1 MVRALLRSLLA
12 GGCIAVLLS
21 GCESGPLIDA
31 MPGQIGG
38 LPVGAPQRP
47 GVPHQFP
54 AVHDMPPPRATGP
67 LTDEQQ
73 DKLEKELR
81 AVRDRQ
87 EALETTKKA
96 GVGAKKQPTGAK

>member
-1 MVRALLRSLLA
+1 M
-12 GGCIAVLLS
+12 AVLLS

-38 LPVGAPQRP
+38 LPAGAPQRP
-47 GVPHQFP
+47 AAPYEFP

-73 DKLEKELR
+73 YKLERELQ
-81 AVRDRQ
+81 AIRDRQ
-87 EALETTKKA
+87 EGRETAKKA
-96 GVGAKKQPTGAK
+96 GAGAKKQATGAK